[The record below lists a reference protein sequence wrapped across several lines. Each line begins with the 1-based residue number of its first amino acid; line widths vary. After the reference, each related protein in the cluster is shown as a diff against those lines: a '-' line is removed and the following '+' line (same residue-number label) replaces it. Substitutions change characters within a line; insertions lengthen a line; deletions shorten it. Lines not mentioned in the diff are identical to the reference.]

1 MTVQR
6 TRTGVVLVNGSPRK
20 VDYDTLRKNMS
31 QKEGFKNLTDS
42 DLRKARE
49 RRYENQKHDY
59 KVLPNGERG
68 KGKAVYRPRRTR

>member
-1 MTVQR
+1 MDGR
-6 TRTGVVLVNGSPRK
+6 PSK
-20 VDYDTLRKNMS
+20 VDFNTLRKNMS
-31 QKEGFKNLTDS
+31 QKDGFKNLTDS

>member
-1 MTVQR
+1 MEDRARLILTHCVKYE
-6 TRTGVVLVNGSPRK
+6 SK
-20 VDYDTLRKNMS
+20 D
-31 QKEGFKNLTDS
+31 GFKNLTDS